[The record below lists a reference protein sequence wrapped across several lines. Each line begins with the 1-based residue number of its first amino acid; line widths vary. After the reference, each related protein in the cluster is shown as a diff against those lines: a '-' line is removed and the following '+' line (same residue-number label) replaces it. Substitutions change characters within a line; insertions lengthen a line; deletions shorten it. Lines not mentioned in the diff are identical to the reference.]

1 MRRGGIR
8 GSSSRTRRPIGSIGL
23 AVVVALAALVVAGC
37 GGTSKSSST
46 STSKAAADG
55 SPAAKPGGTITIGFY
70 HDGYWD
76 SIDPA
81 MAYGLST
88 WEVTRQLCTPLLN
101 YPNYGGDKGM
111 DLVPAVAAS
120 MPQVSSD
127 ALTYTFTLR
136 PNMKFSNGAPL
147 TANDVKYTFYRLF
160 KLNPDAADIFSA
172 VKGVDKVVAGKA
184 KEVSGITAAGDQ
196 LTFHLSQPN
205 GGFLQMLSLQF
216 TCPVPAGTP
225 VKQTESGKIPGNG
238 PYMTQSYEP
247 GRQLV
252 MVRNPNY
259 DPALGP
265 KGNADKIVFDLALDQ
280 SQALQKIKLGE
291 IDLTFD
297 GLPAA
302 DAQTALTDPTLKGRV
317 FSSTS
322 PTMTYVWLNTDVPPF
337 DNPKVRQAI
346 NYAVDRTQIAK
357 VVGGASAA
365 RATDQILPPALA
377 GDSPKVYPLTPD
389 LAKAKQLMQESGVS
403 TPVKQTLDAP
413 SVNGEPQIAQV
424 IQADLQ
430 KIGIDLKIN
439 VGSATVLSAAS
450 AKRSSRRPAGF
461 SSWTQD
467 YPDAGD
473 WLPLLDPRFVENG
486 GQKSRFHVASLT
498 PTFEALEKQSGD
510 QRQTGYQQLA
520 TKIMTEY
527 APWIPLFDTVV
538 TTATSKRV
546 GGYEWQPQ
554 VGVPVLTSLYVK

>member
-1 MRRGGIR
+1 MRRGVIR
-8 GSSSRTRRPIGSIGL
+8 GASTAWRRPIGSIGL
-23 AVVVALAALVVAGC
+23 ALVVALAALVAAGC
-37 GGTSKSSST
+37 GGSSKSSST
-46 STSKAAADG
+46 AKADAKSD
-55 SPAAKPGGTITIGFY
+55 SAAKPGGTITIGFY

-88 WEVTRQLCTPLLN
+88 WEVTRQLCVPLVN
-101 YPNYGGDKGM
+101 YPNYGGDKGAN
-111 DLVPAVAAS
+111 LVPAVAAS

-127 ALTYTFTLR
+127 GLTYTFTIR
-136 PNMKFSNGAPL
+136 PNLKFSNGAPL
-147 TANDVKYTFYRLF
+147 TAKDVKYTFYRLF

-172 VKGVDKVVAGKA
+172 VKGTDKVVGGKA
-184 KEVSGITAAGDQ
+184 KSVSGITIAGDQ

-205 GGFLQMLSLQF
+205 GGFLQALSLQF
-216 TCPVPAGTP
+216 TCPVPDGTP
-225 VKQTESGKIPGNG
+225 VKQTETGKIPGNG

-252 MVRNPNY
+252 MVRNPNF
-259 DPALGP
+259 DTALGP

-302 DAQTALTDPTLKGRV
+302 DAQSALTDPTLKGRV

-322 PTMTYVWLNTDVPPF
+322 PTMTYVWMNNDVPPF

-357 VVGGASAA
+357 VVGGATAA

-413 SVNGEPQIAQV
+413 SINGEPQIAQV

-450 AKRSSRRPAGF
+450 AKRTSKRPAGF

-486 GQKSRFHVASLT
+486 GQKARFHEASLT
-498 PTFEALEKQSGD
+498 PTFEAIEKESGD
-510 QRQTGYQQLA
+510 KRQTDYQHLA

-546 GGYEWQPQ
+546 GGYEWQSQ
-554 VGVPVLTSLYVK
+554 VGVPLLTSLYVK

>member
-1 MRRGGIR
+1 MRRGGTQ
-8 GSSSRTRRPIGSIGL
+8 GSSAAWRRPTGSIGL
-23 AVVVALAALVVAGC
+23 ALVVALAALVGAGC
-37 GGTSKSSST
+37 GGSKSPSST
-46 STSKAAADG
+46 AKAGTGGTS
-55 SPAAKPGGTITIGFY
+55 AAKPGGTVTIGFY

-88 WEVTRQLCTPLLN
+88 WEVTRQLCVPLLN
-101 YPNYGGDKGM
+101 YPNYGGAKGM

-127 ALTYTFTLR
+127 GLTYTFTIR
-136 PNMKFSNGAPL
+136 PNLKFSNGAPL

-160 KLNPDAADIFSA
+160 KLNGDAADIFSA
-172 VKGVDKVVAGKA
+172 VKGTDKVVAGKA
-184 KEVSGITAAGDQ
+184 KEVSGITAEGDQ

-216 TCPVPAGTP
+216 TCPVPTGTP
-225 VKQTESGKIPGNG
+225 VKQTETGKIPGNG
-238 PYMTQSYEP
+238 PYMTQSYDP

-265 KGNADKIVFDLALDQ
+265 KGNPDKLVFDLALDQ

-297 GLPAA
+297 GLPSA

-322 PTMTYVWLNTDVPPF
+322 PTMTYAWMNNDVAPF
-337 DNPKVRQAI
+337 DNAKVRQAI

-377 GDSPKVYPLTPD
+377 GDSPKVYPLAPD

-413 SVNGEPQIAQV
+413 STPGLPQVAQV

-450 AKRSSRRPAGF
+450 AKRTSKRPAGF

-486 GQKSRFHVASLT
+486 GQKARFHVDSFT
-498 PTFEALEKQSGD
+498 PTFEALEKESGD

-520 TKIMTEY
+520 TKIMTDY

-538 TTATSKRV
+538 TTATSKHV

>member
-8 GSSSRTRRPIGSIGL
+8 GAAAAWRRPTGSIGL
-23 AVVVALAALVVAGC
+23 ALIVALAALVVAGC
-37 GGTSKSSST
+37 GGKSSPST
-46 STSKAAADG
+46 AKADAKSG
-55 SPAAKPGGTITIGFY
+55 SAAKPGGTITIGFY

-88 WEVTRQLCTPLLN
+88 WEVTRQLCVPLVN
-101 YPNYGGDKGM
+101 YPNYGGAKGN

-120 MPQVSSD
+120 MPEISSD
-127 ALTYTFTLR
+127 GLTYTFTIR
-136 PNMKFSNGAPL
+136 PNLKFSNGAPL
-147 TANDVKYTFYRLF
+147 TAKDVKYTFYRLF

-172 VKGVDKVVAGKA
+172 VKGTDKVVAGKA
-184 KEVSGITAAGDQ
+184 KSVSGITVAGDQ

-205 GGFLQMLSLQF
+205 GGFLQALSLQF
-216 TCPVPAGTP
+216 TCPVPDGTP
-225 VKQTESGKIPGNG
+225 VKQTETGKIPGNG
-238 PYMTQSYEP
+238 PYMTQSYQP

-252 MVRNPNY
+252 MVRNPNF
-259 DPALGP
+259 DTALGP

-302 DAQTALTDPTLKGRV
+302 DAQAALTDPTLKGRV

-322 PTMTYVWLNTDVPPF
+322 PTMTYVWLNNDVPPF
-337 DNPKVRQAI
+337 DNAKVRQAI

-389 LAKAKQLMQESGVS
+389 LAKAKQLMQESGVP

-413 SVNGEPQIAQV
+413 SINGEPQIAQV
-424 IQADLQ
+424 IQANLQ
-430 KIGIDLKIN
+430 KIGIDLKLN

-450 AKRSSRRPAGF
+450 AKRTSKRPAGF

-486 GQKSRFHVASLT
+486 GQKARFHEASLT
-498 PTFEALEKQSGD
+498 PTFEAIEKESGEK
-510 QRQTGYQQLA
+510 RQTDYQHLA

-546 GGYEWQPQ
+546 GGYEWQAQ
-554 VGVPVLTSLYVK
+554 VGLPVLTSLYVK